1 MQAAGKPRKVRYTK
15 NHTVALST
23 LKTVGLPCKPLD
35 TATMQ
40 ALTVNGAEIKKWLE
54 DTQGETVVEA
64 LEEGN

>member
-23 LKTVGLPCKPLD
+23 LRAVGLPCKPLD

-40 ALTVNGAEIKKWLE
+40 ALTTSEAEIKQWLE
-54 DTQGETVVEA
+54 DTKEETVVEA
-64 LEEGN
+64 LEEEN

>member
-15 NHTVALST
+15 NHAVALST
-23 LKTVGLPCKPLD
+23 LKAVGLPFKPLD

-40 ALTVNGAEIKKWLE
+40 AITVSGAEIKQWLE
-54 DTQGETVVEA
+54 DAQGETVVEA